1 MRIGDALIEF
11 EDLAALVV
19 AALGS
24 VGLAFGAAAINAI
37 FG

>member
-1 MRIGDALIEF
+1 MRIGDALITL
-11 EDLAALVV
+11 EDLAALIV

-24 VGLAFGAAAINAI
+24 VGLAFGVAAINAI